1 MLTKKQ
7 LEILNVFKKE
17 PFRSLSLSELKRE
30 LRESSSSKFQR
41 SIFNFKKE
49 KLINIKK
56 AGKTHIISLNYE
68 NNKLFYYL
76 SIFGFESNKNIPFEI
91 LYKIQQEILKET
103 EFFSLVVFGSY
114 AESKQTAKSDLDVA
128 VIVENQEIKKR
139 IAPRIA
145 SVKRKAF
152 KEIHEQIFTR
162 NEFLEMLRNE
172 EENVGKEIN
181 RKHFVFYGLINFYK
195 LILKGAK
202 WKD

>member
-17 PFRSLSLSELKRE
+17 LFKSLSFSELKRE
-30 LRESSSSKFQR
+30 LRESSSSKLQR
-41 SIFNFKKE
+41 GILNFKKE
-49 KLINIKK
+49 GLINIEE
-56 AGKTHIISLNYE
+56 AGKTHIISLNYG

-76 SIFGFESNKNIPFEI
+76 SIFGLEFNKNIPFEI
-91 LYKIQQEILKET
+91 LYKIQDEILKET

-114 AESKQTAKSDLDVA
+114 AEGKQTAKSDLDVA
-128 VIVENQEIKKR
+128 VIIENQDVKKR

-145 SVKRKAF
+145 SVKRKML

-172 EENVGKEIN
+172 EENVGKEIA

-195 LILKGAK
+195 LILKGAYT
-202 WKD
+202 